1 VAKVIG
7 AAARVGIDIPPE
19 RAIRWITANAAK
31 MLGIDAMTGTLEAGK
46 MADLTIWDGNPFS
59 IYSRPRQVY
68 IDGALVFDRNQPELN
83 PVTDF
88 SLGTTAAN
96 GGAQ

>member
-1 VAKVIG
+1 
-7 AAARVGIDIPPE
+7 
-19 RAIRWITANAAK
+19 
-31 MLGIDAMTGTLEAGK
+31 

-68 IDGALVFDRNQPELN
+68 IDGALAFDRNHPELN

-88 SLGTTAAN
+88 SLGTSAAN